1 MIYLLRCREAEDKRQ
16 KSLNKTHSKQ
26 ISVISHNRKRL
37 DQVWKLIQKIDVEIH
52 EFGEVSEIQIKFG
65 SLFMKLAI

>member
-1 MIYLLRCREAEDKRQ
+1 MSNIMIYLLRCREAEDKRQ
-16 KSLNKTHSKQ
+16 KRLNKTHFKQ

-52 EFGEVSEIQIKFG
+52 EFG
-65 SLFMKLAI
+65 